1 MFTRKALANW
11 LLALSN
17 RFYKPS
23 MLTLVLCNKTHYFS
37 QNKFYYRI
45 SVLEQP
51 VETRFQAIL
60 TVGISFH
67 KLVFTVKTSCT
78 PLRVPL
84 VTFLY
89 AISQTEET
97 SIMCIPALFCTIL
110 TAYFTTLM
118 HSENF
123 KNAVLGFSI
132 T

>member
-1 MFTRKALANW
+1 MHN
-11 LLALSN
+11 
-17 RFYKPS
+17 
-23 MLTLVLCNKTHYFS
+23 FS

-51 VETRFQAIL
+51 VETHFQAIL

-67 KLVFTVKTSCT
+67 KHVFTVKTSCI

-84 VTFLY
+84 VPFLC
-89 AISQTEET
+89 AIPQTEET
-97 SIMCIPALFCTIL
+97 IIMRILALFCTIL

-118 HSENF
+118 HSESS
-123 KNAVLGFSI
+123 KNAVLGFSV